1 MIIEK
6 IPEIQKLRLVEKAQ
20 LANELIDQLDADFEV
35 AGDEGHLEILEERR
49 KLFEANPES
58 ATDWESLKLELKAKL
73 SDGSG
78 AQDSLWC

>member
-20 LANELIDQLDADFEV
+20 LANELIDQLDADLKV
-35 AGDEGHLEILEERR
+35 AGDEGHLAILEERR
-49 KLFEANPES
+49 KFFEANPES

-73 SDGSG
+73 SNGSG
-78 AQDSLWC
+78 A